1 MHLPL
6 SWATAPRVQALAT
19 LHTSEAAP
27 GTKLLCKFDKFHE
40 EGLLVPGLIVR
51 SDQFRREDR
60 ILTPE
65 EEIPYTWTSNTSPA

>member
-19 LHTSEAAP
+19 LQTSETAP
-27 GTKLLCKFDKFHE
+27 GKKLLFKFDGHQ

-60 ILTPE
+60 GLTPE
-65 EEIPYTWTSNTSPA
+65 EETPYTCTSKTVPS

>member
-6 SWATAPRVQALAT
+6 SWATAPRVEALAT
-19 LHTSEAAP
+19 LQTSEAAP
-27 GTKLLCKFDKFHE
+27 GKKFLFRFDKFHQ

-60 ILTPE
+60 VLTPE
-65 EEIPYTWTSNTSPA
+65 EETSYTCTSNTAPA

>member
-19 LHTSEAAP
+19 LQAGEAAP
-27 GTKLLCKFDKFHE
+27 GTKLLGKFGGHQ

-60 ILTPE
+60 VLTPE
-65 EEIPYTWTSNTSPA
+65 EETPYTWTSNTAPA

>member
-6 SWATAPRVQALAT
+6 SWATAPRVEALAT
-19 LHTSEAAP
+19 LQTSEAAP
-27 GTKLLCKFDKFHE
+27 GKKLLFKFDGDQ

-60 ILTPE
+60 VLTPE
-65 EEIPYTWTSNTSPA
+65 EETSYTCTPNTAAA